1 MHLTSSSS
9 TILLKGTDI
18 KLYLES
24 LVGEGEGSGVKV
36 VDFAELVGEKKGKEA
51 AA

>member
-1 MHLTSSSS
+1 M
-9 TILLKGTDI
+9 
-18 KLYLES
+18 YLES

-36 VDFAELVGEKKGKEA
+36 VDFAEMAAAKPAVDGEKKGKEA